1 MSRNPAAF
9 RECLWPGTVSAAS
22 PRPGNF
28 GVVALFNSGKI

>member
-1 MSRNPAAF
+1 MSPGLSAF

-22 PRPGNF
+22 SRPYNF

>member
-1 MSRNPAAF
+1 MSRNSTAF
-9 RECLWPGTVSAAS
+9 RECLWLGTASAAS